1 MILHKLFNRKLA
13 SLSPDIQGVNVL
25 GTEGVHICFV
35 PKVDCF
41 YNFQPKFGKTGV
53 TLDSSAAK
61 TEPLV
66 KVIFV
71 QNMAFTNTQGHA
83 ANIITMW
90 GNHFEGI

>member
-1 MILHKLFNRKLA
+1 MILWELFNRKLA
-13 SLSPDIQGVNVL
+13 SLYPHTQRVDVL
-25 GTEGVHICFV
+25 GTEGVHICF
-35 PKVDCF
+35 
-41 YNFQPKFGKTGV
+41 YNSQPKFGKTGV

-83 ANIITMW
+83 ANIIIMW
-90 GNHFEGI
+90 GNDFEGIKRRP